1 MVKNEPKSGT
11 RFAIW
16 LCKIVRLT
24 TTLARLG
31 AGVVEENIDNDS
43 DDMDADAEPAIN
55 PLFFN

>member
-1 MVKNEPKSGT
+1 MQDRAANEAAAT
-11 RFAIW
+11 Q
-16 LCKIVRLT
+16 
-24 TTLARLG
+24 ARLG

>member
-11 RFAIW
+11 RLAIW

-24 TTLARLG
+24 KQRLRRL
-31 AGVVEENIDNDS
+31 GVVEENIDNDS